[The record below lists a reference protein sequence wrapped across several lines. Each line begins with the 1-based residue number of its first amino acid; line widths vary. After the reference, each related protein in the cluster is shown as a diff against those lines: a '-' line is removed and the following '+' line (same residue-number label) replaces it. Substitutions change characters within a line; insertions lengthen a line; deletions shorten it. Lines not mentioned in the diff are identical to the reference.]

1 MLFLRVR
8 CFGPLDQLASDPPA
22 AIDVRRFILKRE
34 LARNLPA
41 FLEVF
46 QSCQHSQLV
55 EDHRPRLVPFLLT
68 PR

>member
-46 QSCQHSQLV
+46 Q
-55 EDHRPRLVPFLLT
+55 FLLLKSYT
-68 PR
+68 YSTY